1 MKKQVLCYIS
11 ALVLSLGQQLHAQFA
26 TSADSTQ
33 YVALIDSSFMAGNSG
48 KFAEAERYLSQAI
61 QLVPKHP
68 TNIYL
73 LNNLGG
79 LQQLQGKTDEAILSF
94 TAALQRMPDEQT
106 IRLNRA
112 RLFALVGKHQSAVT
126 DYSLLISQ
134 NPKNE
139 LYLYQRAMSYML
151 SKEYDLADADLRELI
166 TLNGESLKARLG
178 YALLETARGRYD
190 EAERLFDYL
199 VSKLNKSPEVYEGR
213 ARLYQARQMRGYAMR
228 DIQRAF
234 ELSKGK
240 PAATLYRLRADVSL
254 SMGDE
259 VSAKRDND
267 TASQLERQLDPL
279 K

>member
-1 MKKQVLCYIS
+1 MKKQHFCYI
-11 ALVLSLGQQLHAQFA
+11 LLLILSLGETLKAQFA
-26 TSADSTQ
+26 TSADSTH

-48 KFAEAERYLSQAI
+48 KFAEAERCLSEAI
-61 QLVPKHP
+61 KLVPKHP

-112 RLFALVGKHQSAVT
+112 RLFALVGKHQSAIT

-151 SKEYDLADADLRELI
+151 RKDYDLADADLKQLI
-166 TLNGESLKARLG
+166 AQNGESLKARLG
-178 YALLETARGRYD
+178 YALLATARGDYD

-199 VSKLNKSPEVYEGR
+199 VSKLSKSPEVYEGR
-213 ARLYQARQMRGYAMR
+213 ARLYQARSMKGYAMR
-228 DIQRAF
+228 DVQRAF

-240 PAATLYRLRADVSL
+240 PSATLYRLRADIAL

-259 VSAKRDND
+259 VSAKKDND
-267 TASQLERQLDPL
+267 MASQLERQLDPL